1 MGHRAVPRYPVVLVP
16 GFLGFVSVL
25 GFEYWYGITTA
36 LRNQGVEV
44 YPARLSSVHAT
55 ELRGEQLLL
64 QIAEARRRSGME
76 KVHLIGHSQGALACR
91 YAAAH
96 RPEWIASIASLAG
109 PHHGSELA
117 DYLERKAGPGTLR
130 GGLLRGGMHVLARLV
145 TLLDSGARGASLP
158 INVTAAHRS
167 LTTEGVGIFNHQ
179 YPQGLPTQWGGE
191 GPEEVNGVRYYSWS
205 GTLQAGIT
213 DQGGN
218 RRDPSNW
225 FCRRFARTFVREVG
239 QNDGMVGRFSSHLG
253 KVIRDDYPLDH
264 LDIVNQHFGR
274 AGEGV
279 NPVSLYVEHLRRL
292 HEAGL

>member
-1 MGHRAVPRYPVVLVP
+1 MGHRAVPRYPLVLVP
-16 GFLGFVSVL
+16 GFLGFVSLL
-25 GFEYWYGITTA
+25 GFEYWYGIVTA
-36 LRNQGVEV
+36 LRNQGVDV
-44 YPARLSSVHAT
+44 YPARLSPVHAT
-55 ELRGEQLLL
+55 EMRGEQLLL
-64 QIAEARRRSGME
+64 QIAEARRRSGAE
-76 KVHLIGHSQGALACR
+76 KVHLLGHSHGALVCR

-96 RPEWIASIASLAG
+96 RPEWVASVTSLAG
-109 PHHGSELA
+109 PNQGSELA
-117 DYLERKAGPGTLR
+117 DHIERSAGPHSLR
-130 GGLLRGGMHVLARLV
+130 GKLLQAAVYGLAWLIR
-145 TLLDSGARGASLP
+145 LLDSGARGASLP
-158 INVTAAHRS
+158 INASAAHRS

-179 YPQGLPTQWGGE
+179 YPQGLPRAWGEE

-205 GTLQAGIT
+205 GTLQPGIT

-225 FCRRFARTFVREVG
+225 FCRRFARTFVREAG
-239 QNDGMVGRFSSHLG
+239 QCDGMVGRVSSHLG

-279 NPVSLYVEHLRRL
+279 NPISLYVEHLRRL